1 MENSMTARCTSVF
14 AVLVTLATISAGQVA
29 SEEALAKKNGC
40 LECHS
45 VNKSATDKLVGPSFP
60 GIAAKYKNDANGRA
74 VLIERVK
81 KGSKGNW
88 TNLSHGVPMPPYSER
103 LSDAEIKR
111 LVQWLLSL

>member
-1 MENSMTARCTSVF
+1 MKARCRSIF
-14 AVLVTLATISAGQVA
+14 AGLFALTIISAGQVPT
-29 SEEALAKKNGC
+29 EETLAKKSGC

-45 VNKSATDKLVGPSFP
+45 VNKNAADKLVGPSFP
-60 GIAAKYKNDANGRA
+60 DIAAKYKNDANGRA
-74 VLIERVK
+74 ALIERVK

-88 TNLSHGVPMPPYSER
+88 TNVSHEVPMPPYSGR